1 MRIVGLLV
9 LAVQGVANL
18 VGPLSILMIQP
29 YWATDG
35 ESITN
40 RIQLVARRLPATN
53 HPGGLTNLRAFK
65 SIPYSL
71 YVLGSFVG
79 FLGMYTPLTFID
91 VSGITTA
98 HLDPDFSFYLVSIA
112 NAASLIGRVGGGLC
126 SDRFGVLNV
135 LVGFNS
141 AAAVTTFV
149 WPAVKSKGGL
159 VAIAVTYG

>member
-1 MRIVGLLV
+1 MRIVGLIILV
-9 LAVQGVANL
+9 VQGVANL
-18 VGPLSILMIQP
+18 VGPLSLFVRFSPCWTTDGGIQP
-29 YWATDG
+29 T
-35 ESITN
+35 
-40 RIQLVARRLPATN
+40 IQLVTRRLPATN
-53 HPGGLTNLRAFK
+53 HPGGLTNPRAFK

-71 YVLGSFVG
+71 YVLGAFIG

-91 VSGITTA
+91 VSGIATA
-98 HLDPDFSFYLVSIA
+98 HLNPDFSFYLVSIA